1 MHDNKRV
8 NKQVWGRVGGRCLR
22 AMQVWLC
29 AVGVSVFLQSAW
41 AARTESV
48 VVSVPGPRNL
58 SYLPIEL
65 IARIGADRAEGLD
78 VRLLHTGGGG
88 VALNHLVSRNADFAV
103 AGMPAAMSLRANGGD
118 VVVIAAVNDAPLFV
132 LMVRS
137 ALKERVK
144 RIADLKGLVLG
155 VNTST
160 RASKTTSQQLL
171 ELLLLS
177 GGVGSDDVRI
187 VPAGQSWQE
196 QSSLL
201 LTATADAVMG
211 DEPFASRLREAG
223 HVYFL
228 ANLADPHSVRGIK
241 GVNFLH
247 AALEVRGETIQRH
260 PDRVARMVRALQRTL
275 VWMRQ
280 HTPEEIINTLDVQD
294 ATERRALLGALRRYP
309 RAYSRDGRLSA
320 AQLAETEAFFHAGS
334 PLEPGSPPLTY
345 QSMVNTRWAGLS
357 E

>member
-1 MHDNKRV
+1 MHGNGLILDRV
-8 NKQVWGRVGGRCLR
+8 AKGGGRALR
-22 AMQVWLC
+22 VLF
-29 AVGVSVFLQSAW
+29 GVVCGLASFQPAW
-41 AARTESV
+41 AARTDSV

-65 IARIGADRAEGLD
+65 IARIGADREEGLD
-78 VRLLHTGGGG
+78 VRLLHTGGGA
-88 VALNHLVSRNADFAV
+88 VALNHLLSRNADFAV
-103 AGMPAAMSLRANGGD
+103 AGMPAAMSLRAHGGD
-118 VVVIAAVNDAPLFV
+118 VVVVAAVNDAPLFV
-132 LMVRS
+132 LMVRTG
-137 ALKERVK
+137 LKDRVK
-144 RIADLKGLVLG
+144 RIADLKGLVIG

-160 RASKTTSQQLL
+160 RASKTTSQQLA

-177 GGVGSDDVRI
+177 GGIASDDVRI

-223 HVYFL
+223 QVYFL
-228 ANLADPHSVRGIK
+228 ANLADPHTVRGIK

-247 AALEVRGETIQRH
+247 AALEVRGETIRH
-260 PDRVARMVRALQRTL
+260 HPERVARMVRALRRTL
-275 VWMRQ
+275 VWMQQ
-280 HTPEEIINTLDVQD
+280 HSPEEIVGKLDVQD
-294 ATERRALLGALRRYP
+294 AAERNALLGALRRYP
-309 RAYSRDGRLSA
+309 RAFSRDGRLSVV
-320 AQLAETEAFFHAGS
+320 QLAETEAFFHAGG